1 MVNKLCV
8 SFSGGKTSAYM
19 ARWCQQHAH
28 EHGFDQVRYVFANTG
43 QEHERTLEFV
53 QRCDDEWGLDVTWVE
68 AVVHHGERK
77 ASTHKVVDFD
87 TASRD
92 GEPFEEVI
100 KKYGIPNH
108 SLRFTCTCELK
119 INTHKS
125 LLRSWGW
132 GDCQTAIGIRMDEID
147 RMQPDAREKRVV
159 YPLIKWQA
167 MDKPAIERFW
177 QRQPFTL
184 ELEPLMGNCVTCWK
198 KTDRKLLTIAAN
210 EPERFDFN
218 RRAERIYAQS
228 ERQDS
233 PNDPRGHF
241 FRGARSADDIIARPR
256 QPFRPWV
263 ETQQDDLFTD
273 MDTPNGCSESCE
285 VTW

>member
-1 MVNKLCV
+1 MKLCV

-28 EHGFDQVRYVFANTG
+28 EHGFDEVRYVFANTG

-53 QRCDDEWGLDVTWVE
+53 QRCDDEWGLGVTWVE

-77 ASTHKVVDFD
+77 GSTHKVVDFD

-100 KKYGIPNH
+100 KKYGIPNKAYPH
-108 SLRFTCTCELK
+108 CTRELK
-119 INTHKS
+119 LSPIRS
-125 LLRSWGW
+125 LLVELGWWGSHSM
-132 GDCQTAIGIRMDEID
+132 AVGIRADEID
-147 RMQPDAREKRVV
+147 RMQPESLEKRIV

-167 MDKPAIERFW
+167 MDKSAIDRFW

-184 ELEPLMGNCVTCWK
+184 ELEPLMGNCVTCYK
-198 KTDRKLLTIAAN
+198 KSDRKLLTIAAR
-210 EPERFDFN
+210 EPQRFAFN
-218 RRAERIYAQS
+218 KRAEAIHGLSGHS
-228 ERQDS
+228 EDGT
-233 PNDPRGHF
+233 PRVF
-241 FRGARSADDIIARPR
+241 FRGHQSADDIIARSC

-263 ETQQDDLFTD
+263 ETQQDDLFSD